1 MILYVQKEILKDV
14 IISHAGLCFPG
25 DLKLLFV
32 LFLEGLQILTAYGL
46 SSHMKYMK
54 TNMYVEWK
62 NVSLK
67 RQPFLKILIPVAKA
81 LFGYIN

>member
-1 MILYVQKEILKDV
+1 
-14 IISHAGLCFPG
+14 
-25 DLKLLFV
+25 
-32 LFLEGLQILTAYGL
+32 
-46 SSHMKYMK
+46 MKYTK

-81 LFGYIN
+81 LFGCIN

>member
-46 SSHMKYMK
+46 SSHMKYMEYIYEVYEDK
-54 TNMYVEWK
+54 YVC
-62 NVSLK
+62 
-67 RQPFLKILIPVAKA
+67 
-81 LFGYIN
+81 